1 MRQFLRRLA
10 APGAPR
16 RRLQAALQRNASHVS
31 AQCDR
36 SQCRRIKRALA
47 QRCASSITALDE
59 QRLAALPVEK
69 TVTFS
74 IVAHVDHGK
83 SSLAQRLLEMYGN
96 IASTDAV
103 GQSALDTLDVER
115 ERGITVKAVTASM
128 LVGEYLV
135 NLVDTPGHAD
145 FAHEVRRSLGA
156 CDGALLLVDAS
167 QGIEA
172 QTLKVAAAARAAGVP
187 LVCAASKIDLP
198 TADAVEV
205 ALELAALEFTK
216 DPEDVLYVSAKS
228 GDGVDGVMPAII
240 DAFKQPA
247 DDRRARPTRCRVLD
261 GRYDITRGVVAVIQC
276 VDGSLREG
284 DRIAFLGGDGKEHTV
299 QELGLLTPAHHRT
312 GFLNA
317 GCVGY
322 LVAGLRDVRQA
333 RVGDTLCLA
342 TERDRLEPVDPLPP
356 ATQPGLF
363 ASVFPPDG
371 GLFDEMSRAVDR
383 LALNDASVTVRRE
396 AKARPTLGAGLR
408 LGFLGLLHMDVFRQ
422 RLRDEFGAEVLFTSP
437 TVPYKVRWKD
447 GNVTT
452 LEALDDWPD
461 AAQLSRE
468 VSDILEPVVDI
479 EVVTPREHVG
489 ACLEHLET
497 ARAQQTGIES
507 TLDGRSIIACAAP
520 WASVVDGLGERLA
533 HASRGHATLAVDELP
548 RYEAA
553 DVAKVDVLLNGE
565 PVEALAFAA
574 RSADARD
581 RGRRAVE
588 KLRRHVPR
596 QLFECII
603 QARVNGAV
611 VARARIA
618 PLRKDVLTTGGSKA
632 VLGKDR
638 KKKLL
643 EKQKRGKARQK
654 TIGKVALGQDALW
667 AVVGS

>member
-1 MRQFLRRLA
+1 LI
-10 APGAPR
+10 
-16 RRLQAALQRNASHVS
+16 S
-31 AQCDR
+31 
-36 SQCRRIKRALA
+36 
-47 QRCASSITALDE
+47 ALDE

-205 ALELAALEFTK
+205 ALELASLEFCD
-216 DPEDVLYVSAKS
+216 DPEKVLCLSAKS

-247 DDRRARPTRCRVLD
+247 DDRRTKPTRCRVLD
-261 GRYDITRGVVAVIQC
+261 ARYDVTRGVVATIQC
-276 VDGSLREG
+276 VDGAALREG

-342 TERDRLEPVDPLPP
+342 AERDRLEPVDPLPP

-363 ASVFPPDG
+363 ATLFPPDG

-408 LGFLGLLHMDVFRQ
+408 LGFLGLLHLEVFRQ
-422 RLRDEFGAEVLFTSP
+422 RLRDEFGEDVLFTSP

-468 VSDILEPVVDI
+468 VAAILEPVVDL

-497 ARAQQTGIES
+497 ARAQQTGITS

-553 DVAKVDVLLNGE
+553 DVGASVLLPLLSRRRDMLRCPQVTKVDVLLNGE
-565 PVEALAFAA
+565 PVEALAFAT

-603 QARVNGAV
+603 QARVNGSV

>member
-10 APGAPR
+10 ASSAQR

-36 SQCRRIKRALA
+36 SQCWRIKRALA
-47 QRCASSITALDE
+47 QRYASSITSLDE

-96 IASTDAV
+96 IASTNTTS
-103 GQSALDTLDVER
+103 QSALDTLDVER

-145 FAHEVRRSLGA
+145 FAHEVRRSLSA

-205 ALELAALEFTK
+205 ALEMAALEFCD
-216 DPEDVLYVSAKS
+216 DPEKVLCVSAKS
-228 GDGVDGVMPAII
+228 GDGVDAVLPAII

-247 DDRRARPTRCRVLD
+247 DDRRTRPTRCRVLD

-276 VDGSLREG
+276 VDGALREG
-284 DRIAFLGGDGKEHTV
+284 DRIAFLGGDSSEHKV
-299 QELGLLTPAHHRT
+299 QELGLLTPEHHRT
-312 GFLNA
+312 GYLNA

-371 GLFDEMSRAVDR
+371 GMFPSLE
-383 LALNDASVTVRRE
+383 
-396 AKARPTLGAGLR
+396 
-408 LGFLGLLHMDVFRQ
+408 
-422 RLRDEFGAEVLFTSP
+422 AEVMP
-437 TVPYKVRWKD
+437 CR
-447 GNVTT
+447 
-452 LEALDDWPD
+452 
-461 AAQLSRE
+461 
-468 VSDILEPVVDI
+468 
-479 EVVTPREHVG
+479 
-489 ACLEHLET
+489 
-497 ARAQQTGIES
+497 
-507 TLDGRSIIACAAP
+507 
-520 WASVVDGLGERLA
+520 VDG
-533 HASRGHATLAVDELP
+533 
-548 RYEAA
+548 
-553 DVAKVDVLLNGE
+553 
-565 PVEALAFAA
+565 VEAM
-574 RSADARD
+574 
-581 RGRRAVE
+581 
-588 KLRRHVPR
+588 
-596 QLFECII
+596 I
-603 QARVNGAV
+603 
-611 VARARIA
+611 
-618 PLRKDVLTTGGSKA
+618 
-632 VLGKDR
+632 
-638 KKKLL
+638 
-643 EKQKRGKARQK
+643 
-654 TIGKVALGQDALW
+654 
-667 AVVGS
+667 

>member
-1 MRQFLRRLA
+1 MTLQWRTAQQRCALA
-10 APGAPR
+10 P
-16 RRLQAALQRNASHVS
+16 Q
-31 AQCDR
+31 
-36 SQCRRIKRALA
+36 QCRRTRCALA
-47 QRCASSITALDE
+47 QQQQCRQRRYASSITSLDA
-59 QRLAALPVEK
+59 RLLAALPVER

-74 IVAHVDHGK
+74 IIAHVDHGK
-83 SSLAQRLLEMYGN
+83 SSLAQRLLEKYGN

-128 LVGEYLV
+128 LVPVDGDAWLV

-172 QTLKVAAAARAAGVP
+172 QTLKVAAAARAASVP
-187 LVCAASKIDLP
+187 LVCAASKVDLP

-205 ALELAALEFTK
+205 ALDLASLEFCD
-216 DPEDVLYVSAKS
+216 DPDAVLCLSAKS
-228 GDGVDGVMPAII
+228 GIGVDDVLPAVI
-240 DAFKQPA
+240 DAFKGKA
-247 DDRRARPTRCRVLD
+247 DDRRTRPTRCRVLD
-261 GRYDITRGVVAVIQC
+261 GRYDVTRGVVAVIQC
-276 VDGSLREG
+276 VDGELREG
-284 DRIAFLGGDGKEHTV
+284 DRIVMMGGGKELTV

-333 RVGDTLCLA
+333 RVGGTLCLA
-342 TERDRLEPVDPLPP
+342 SAREDLEPVDFLPQ

-371 GLFDEMSRAVDR
+371 GMFDEMARAVDR

-437 TVPYKVRWKD
+437 TVPYKVSWRD
-447 GNVTT
+447 GTETT

-461 AAQLSRE
+461 AAQLARE
-468 VSDILEPVVDI
+468 VASILEPVV
-479 EVVTPREHVG
+479 EVEVITPREHVG
-489 ACLEHLET
+489 ACLEHLEA
-497 ARAQQTGIES
+497 ARATQTGIES
-507 TLDGRSIIACAAP
+507 TLDGRSIISCAAP

-533 HASRGHATLAVDELP
+533 HVSRGHATLAVDELP
-548 RYEAA
+548 RYEKAN
-553 DVAKVDVLLNGE
+553 VVKVDVLLNGE
-565 PVEALAFAA
+565 PVDALAFAA
-574 RSADARD
+574 RSADAQD
-581 RGRRAVE
+581 CGRRAVE
-588 KLRRHVPR
+588 KLRQHVPR

-603 QARVNGAV
+603 QARVNGAI

-618 PLRKDVLTTGGSKA
+618 PVRKDVLTTGGSKA
-632 VLGKDR
+632 VTGKDR

-643 EKQKRGKARQK
+643 ENQKKGKARQK

>member
-1 MRQFLRRLA
+1 MRMQQCRMK
-10 APGAPR
+10 PT
-16 RRLQAALQRNASHVS
+16 LQR
-31 AQCDR
+31 C
-36 SQCRRIKRALA
+36 L
-47 QRCASSITALDE
+47 SITALDE
-59 QRLAALPVEK
+59 RRLAALPVEK

-83 SSLAQRLLEMYGN
+83 SSLAQRLLERYGN
-96 IASTDAV
+96 ISATDAV

-145 FAHEVRRSLGA
+145 FAQEVRRSLGA

-205 ALELAALEFTK
+205 ALELAALEFAD

-240 DAFKQPA
+240 DAFRQTADA
-247 DDRRARPTRCRVLD
+247 DDRRTKPMRCRVLD
-261 GRYDITRGVVAVIQC
+261 GRYDVTRGVVAVIPCVNDSAYKSNLSLRPRKAPDSLICAQ
-276 VDGSLREG
+276 VDGAMREG

-342 TERDRLEPVDPLPP
+342 AERDRLEPVDPLPP

-371 GLFDEMSRAVDR
+371 GIVSESGGRSHAAYADEFHAHRY
-383 LALNDASVTVRRE
+383 VRR
-396 AKARPTLGAGLR
+396 
-408 LGFLGLLHMDVFRQ
+408 
-422 RLRDEFGAEVLFTSP
+422 
-437 TVPYKVRWKD
+437 
-447 GNVTT
+447 
-452 LEALDDWPD
+452 
-461 AAQLSRE
+461 
-468 VSDILEPVVDI
+468 
-479 EVVTPREHVG
+479 
-489 ACLEHLET
+489 
-497 ARAQQTGIES
+497 
-507 TLDGRSIIACAAP
+507 
-520 WASVVDGLGERLA
+520 
-533 HASRGHATLAVDELP
+533 
-548 RYEAA
+548 
-553 DVAKVDVLLNGE
+553 DVA
-565 PVEALAFAA
+565 
-574 RSADARD
+574 
-581 RGRRAVE
+581 RR
-588 KLRRHVPR
+588 
-596 QLFECII
+596 
-603 QARVNGAV
+603 
-611 VARARIA
+611 
-618 PLRKDVLTTGGSKA
+618 
-632 VLGKDR
+632 
-638 KKKLL
+638 
-643 EKQKRGKARQK
+643 
-654 TIGKVALGQDALW
+654 
-667 AVVGS
+667 

>member
-1 MRQFLRRLA
+1 MIAVMLASVRRAAAMRMQ
-10 APGAPR
+10 
-16 RRLQAALQRNASHVS
+16 
-31 AQCDR
+31 
-36 SQCRRIKRALA
+36 QCRTKPSVQQ
-47 QRCASSITALDE
+47 QRCASITALDE
-59 QRLAALPVEK
+59 RRLAALPVEK

-83 SSLAQRLLEMYGN
+83 SSLAQRLLEKYGN
-96 IASTDAV
+96 IARTEGAS
-103 GQSALDTLDVER
+103 QSALDTLDVER

-205 ALELAALEFTK
+205 ALELAALEFTD
-216 DPEDVLYVSAKS
+216 DPEKVLCLSAKS
-228 GDGVDGVMPAII
+228 GDGVDAVLPAII

-247 DDRRARPTRCRVLD
+247 DDRRTRPTRCRVLD
-261 GRYDITRGVVAVIQC
+261 GRYDVTRGVVAVIQC
-276 VDGSLREG
+276 VNGSACKSNRRSASAAVSQVDGALREG
-284 DRIAFLGGDGKEHTV
+284 DRIAFLGGDGKEHTI

-342 TERDRLEPVDPLPP
+342 VERDRLYPVDPLPP

-371 GLFDEMSRAVDR
+371 GMFDDMSKAVDR

-422 RLRDEFGAEVLFTSP
+422 RLRTEFNAEVLFTAP
-437 TVPYKVRWKD
+437 TVPYKVAWKNGD
-447 GNVTT
+447 VST

-507 TLDGRSIIACAAP
+507 TLDGRSIISCAAP

-533 HASRGHATLAVDELP
+533 
-548 RYEAA
+548 
-553 DVAKVDVLLNGE
+553 
-565 PVEALAFAA
+565 
-574 RSADARD
+574 
-581 RGRRAVE
+581 
-588 KLRRHVPR
+588 
-596 QLFECII
+596 
-603 QARVNGAV
+603 QAP
-611 VARARIA
+611 A
-618 PLRKDVLTTGGSKA
+618 PRKD
-632 VLGKDR
+632 
-638 KKKLL
+638 
-643 EKQKRGKARQK
+643 
-654 TIGKVALGQDALW
+654 
-667 AVVGS
+667 

>member
-1 MRQFLRRLA
+1 MLASLRRIIA
-10 APGAPR
+10 SASR
-16 RRLQAALQRNASHVS
+16 TQQCRSALQQRFASV
-31 AQCDR
+31 
-36 SQCRRIKRALA
+36 
-47 QRCASSITALDE
+47 ASLDE
-59 QRLAALPVEK
+59 RRLAALPVEK

-83 SSLAQRLLEMYGN
+83 SSLAQRLLERYGN
-96 IASTDAV
+96 IVPESAV

-128 LVGEYLV
+128 LVGDFLV

-205 ALELAALEFTK
+205 ALELAALEFCD

-228 GDGVDGVMPAII
+228 GDGVDAVLPAII

-247 DDRRARPTRCRVLD
+247 DDRRTRPTRCRVLD
-261 GRYDITRGVVAVIQC
+261 GRYDVTRGVVAVIQC
-276 VDGSLREG
+276 VDGALHEN
-284 DRIAFLGGDGKEHTV
+284 DRITFLGGDGKTEHTV

-342 TERDRLEPVDPLPP
+342 SERDRLEPVDPLPP

-371 GLFDEMSRAVDR
+371 GMFDDMSKAVDR

-408 LGFLGLLHMDVFRQ
+408 LGFLGLLHLDVFRQ
-422 RLRDEFGAEVLFTSP
+422 RLRDEFGEDVLFTSP

-447 GNVTT
+447 GKVTT

-468 VSDILEPVVDI
+468 VAAILEPVVDL

-553 DVAKVDVLLNGE
+553 DVAKVDILLNGE
-565 PVEALAFAA
+565 PLEALAFAS
-574 RSADARD
+574 RSTDARD

-611 VARARIA
+611 VARARVA

>member
-1 MRQFLRRLA
+1 MRIQ
-10 APGAPR
+10 
-16 RRLQAALQRNASHVS
+16 
-31 AQCDR
+31 
-36 SQCRRIKRALA
+36 QCRSMKP
-47 QRCASSITALDE
+47 QRRTSITALDE

-83 SSLAQRLLEMYGN
+83 SSLAQRLLERYGN
-96 IASTDAV
+96 ISATDAV

-128 LVGEYLV
+128 LVSDFLV

-205 ALELAALEFTK
+205 ALELAALEFTD
-216 DPEDVLYVSAKS
+216 DPEKVLCLSAKS

-247 DDRRARPTRCRVLD
+247 DDRRTKPTRCRVLD
-261 GRYDITRGVVAVIQC
+261 GRYDVTRGVVAVIQIF
-276 VDGSLREG
+276 DGVLREG

-342 TERDRLEPVDPLPP
+342 SERDRLEPVDPLPP

-371 GLFDEMSRAVDR
+371 GMFDEMSRAVDR

-396 AKARPTLGAGLR
+396 SKARPTLGAGLR

-468 VSDILEPVVDI
+468 VSDILEPVVDV

-497 ARAQQTGIES
+497 ARAQQTGITS

-548 RYEAA
+548 RYEVA
-553 DVAKVDVLLNGE
+553 DVAKIDILLNGE

>member
-1 MRQFLRRLA
+1 MRASLRRA
-10 APGAPR
+10 AASGAPHGFSR
-16 RRLQAALQRNASHVS
+16 AALQ
-31 AQCDR
+31 
-36 SQCRRIKRALA
+36 
-47 QRCASSITALDE
+47 QRYRLSSITSLDE
-59 QRLAALPVEK
+59 RRLAALPVEK

-83 SSLAQRLLEMYGN
+83 SSLAQRLLEKYGN
-96 IASTDAV
+96 ISAMDAV

-205 ALELAALEFTK
+205 ALELAALEFCD
-216 DPEDVLYVSAKS
+216 DPEKVLCLSAKS
-228 GDGVDGVMPAII
+228 GDGVDAVMPAII
-240 DAFKQPA
+240 DAFEQPA
-247 DDRRARPTRCRVLD
+247 DDRRTRPTRCRVLD
-261 GRYDITRGVVAVIQC
+261 GRYDVTRGVVAVIQC
-276 VDGSLREG
+276 VDGALHEG
-284 DRIAFLGGDGKEHTV
+284 DRIAFLGGDGKTEHTV
-299 QELGLLTPAHHRT
+299 QELGLLTPSHHRT

-422 RLRDEFGAEVLFTSP
+422 RLRDEFNSEVLFTSP
-437 TVPYKVRWKD
+437 TVPYRVSWKD

-468 VSDILEPVVDI
+468 VSDILEPVVDL

-507 TLDGRSIIACAAP
+507 TLDGRSIISCAAP

-654 TIGKVALGQDALW
+654 TIGKIALGQDALW

>member
-1 MRQFLRRLA
+1 MRLFLRRA
-10 APGAPR
+10 AASSAPH

-47 QRCASSITALDE
+47 QRYAPSIALAQRCASSITSLDE

-83 SSLAQRLLEMYGN
+83 SSLAQRLLERYGN
-96 IASTDAV
+96 IVPESAV

-205 ALELAALEFTK
+205 ALELAALEFTD
-216 DPEDVLYVSAKS
+216 DPEKVLCLSAKS
-228 GDGVDGVMPAII
+228 GDGVDAVLPAII
-240 DAFKQPA
+240 DAFRQPA

-261 GRYDITRGVVAVIQC
+261 GRYDVTRGVVAVIQC
-276 VDGSLREG
+276 VDGALHEG
-284 DRIAFLGGDGKEHTV
+284 DKIAFLGGDGKTEHTV

-312 GFLNA
+312 GLLNA

-342 TERDRLEPVDPLPP
+342 AERDRLDPVDPLPP

-383 LALNDASVTVRRE
+383 LALNDASVTVRHE
-396 AKARPTLGAGLR
+396 LCGNQA
-408 LGFLGLLHMDVFRQ
+408 
-422 RLRDEFGAEVLFTSP
+422 
-437 TVPYKVRWKD
+437 VR
-447 GNVTT
+447 
-452 LEALDDWPD
+452 
-461 AAQLSRE
+461 
-468 VSDILEPVVDI
+468 
-479 EVVTPREHVG
+479 
-489 ACLEHLET
+489 
-497 ARAQQTGIES
+497 
-507 TLDGRSIIACAAP
+507 
-520 WASVVDGLGERLA
+520 VDG
-533 HASRGHATLAVDELP
+533 
-548 RYEAA
+548 
-553 DVAKVDVLLNGE
+553 
-565 PVEALAFAA
+565 VEVMIQPYA
-574 RSADARD
+574 RSAAKFDF
-581 RGRRAVE
+581 
-588 KLRRHVPR
+588 LN
-596 QLFECII
+596 L
-603 QARVNGAV
+603 
-611 VARARIA
+611 
-618 PLRKDVLTTGGSKA
+618 
-632 VLGKDR
+632 
-638 KKKLL
+638 
-643 EKQKRGKARQK
+643 
-654 TIGKVALGQDALW
+654 
-667 AVVGS
+667 

>member
-1 MRQFLRRLA
+1 M
-10 APGAPR
+10 
-16 RRLQAALQRNASHVS
+16 
-31 AQCDR
+31 
-36 SQCRRIKRALA
+36 I
-47 QRCASSITALDE
+47 
-59 QRLAALPVEK
+59 
-69 TVTFS
+69 
-74 IVAHVDHGK
+74 
-83 SSLAQRLLEMYGN
+83 
-96 IASTDAV
+96 ST
-103 GQSALDTLDVER
+103 Q
-115 ERGITVKAVTASM
+115 
-128 LVGEYLV
+128 
-135 NLVDTPGHAD
+135 
-145 FAHEVRRSLGA
+145 
-156 CDGALLLVDAS
+156 
-167 QGIEA
+167 
-172 QTLKVAAAARAAGVP
+172 
-187 LVCAASKIDLP
+187 
-198 TADAVEV
+198 
-205 ALELAALEFTK
+205 
-216 DPEDVLYVSAKS
+216 
-228 GDGVDGVMPAII
+228 
-240 DAFKQPA
+240 
-247 DDRRARPTRCRVLD
+247 
-261 GRYDITRGVVAVIQC
+261 
-276 VDGSLREG
+276 
-284 DRIAFLGGDGKEHTV
+284 
-299 QELGLLTPAHHRT
+299 
-312 GFLNA
+312 
-317 GCVGY
+317 
-322 LVAGLRDVRQA
+322 
-333 RVGDTLCLA
+333 
-342 TERDRLEPVDPLPP
+342 
-356 ATQPGLF
+356 
-363 ASVFPPDG
+363 
-371 GLFDEMSRAVDR
+371 VDR

-408 LGFLGLLHMDVFRQ
+408 LGFLGLLHLDVFRQ
-422 RLRDEFGAEVLFTSP
+422 RLRDEFNASVLFTSP

-447 GNVTT
+447 GKVTT

-468 VSDILEPVVDI
+468 VSDILEPVVDV
-479 EVVTPREHVG
+479 EVVTPREFVG

-497 ARAQQTGIES
+497 ARAQQTGITS

-553 DVAKVDVLLNGE
+553 DVAKIDILLNGE
-565 PVEALAFAA
+565 PIEALAFAS
-574 RSADARD
+574 RSTDARD